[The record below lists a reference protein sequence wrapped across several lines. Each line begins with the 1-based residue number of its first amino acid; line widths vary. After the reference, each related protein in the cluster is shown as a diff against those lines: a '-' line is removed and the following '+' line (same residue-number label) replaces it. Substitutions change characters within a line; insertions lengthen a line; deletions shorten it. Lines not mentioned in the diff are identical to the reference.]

1 MGYCMKCKKTR
12 EMKNPQNVTM
22 KNGRKA
28 QKGKCAVCGTNMY
41 QILGK

>member
-1 MGYCMKCKKTR
+1 MKCKKTR
-12 EMKNPQNVTM
+12 EMKNPTVVRM

-28 QKGKCAVCGTNMY
+28 QKGKCSVCGAGMY